1 MAFLQSQPPR
11 EPFLQAPGSVLGL
24 IGVLVAIHL
33 AVTFIP
39 IPFEALAPYAFVPA
53 RYAAPYLEQ
62 ASVLELVLPLVSHM
76 FLHGSFLHLI
86 INCAWLLAFGPVVA
100 RRLGGVRFLVFF
112 LACGVA
118 GAAMELALA
127 WGAPE
132 AMIGASGGISGLMA
146 ASFRMIRWPGSPS
159 GVRLVP
165 IWSRPILTFSG
176 IWLLSNLIFGLTGFG
191 SGSSGNQIAWQA
203 HMGGYLF
210 ALFTIGLFDRRHA
223 AD

>member
-11 EPFLQAPGSVLGL
+11 EPFLHAPGSVLGL
-24 IGVLVAIHL
+24 IGVLVAVHL
-33 AVTFIP
+33 AVAFIP
-39 IPFEALAPYAFVPA
+39 IPFDSLAPYAFVPA
-53 RYAAPYLEQ
+53 RYVEGAPP
-62 ASVLELVLPLVSHM
+62 LELVLPLVSHM

-100 RRLGGVRFLVFF
+100 RRLGGVGFLVFF
-112 LACGVA
+112 LACGAA
-118 GAAMELALA
+118 GALMELALA

-146 ASFRMIRWPGSPS
+146 AGFRMMRWPGAPS

-165 IWSRPILTFSG
+165 IFSRPILVFSG
-176 IWLLSNLIFGLTGFG
+176 LWLATNLIFGLTGFG
-191 SGSSGNQIAWQA
+191 SGTSGDQIAWQA

-210 ALFTIGLFDRRHA
+210 GLIAIGLFDRRRI

>member
-11 EPFLQAPGSVLGL
+11 EPFLHAPGSVLGL
-24 IGVLVAIHL
+24 IGVLIAIHL
-33 AVTFIP
+33 AVAFIP
-39 IPFEALAPYAFVPA
+39 VPFETLAPYAFVPA
-53 RYAAPYLEQ
+53 RYAEGAPP
-62 ASVLELVLPLVSHM
+62 LELVLPLVSHM

-100 RRLGGVRFLVFF
+100 RRLGGALFLGFF
-112 LACGVA
+112 LACGAA
-118 GAAMELALA
+118 GALMELALA

-146 ASFRMIRWPGSPS
+146 ASFRMMRWPGTPS

-165 IWSRPILTFSG
+165 LLSRPILTFSG
-176 IWLLSNLIFGLTGFG
+176 IWLLTNLIFGFTGFG
-191 SGSSGNQIAWQA
+191 SGTSGDQIAWQA

-210 ALFTIGLFDRRHA
+210 GLVTIGLFDRRRA

>member
-11 EPFLQAPGSVLGL
+11 EPFLHAPGSVLGL
-24 IGVLVAIHL
+24 IGVLIAIHL
-33 AVTFIP
+33 AVAFIP
-39 IPFEALAPYAFVPA
+39 IPFDALAPYAFVPA
-53 RYAAPYLEQ
+53 RYTEGATP
-62 ASVLELVLPLVSHM
+62 LELVLPLVSHM

-100 RRLGGVRFLVFF
+100 RRLGGVTFLVFF

-118 GAAMELALA
+118 GALMELALA

-146 ASFRMIRWPGSPS
+146 ASFRMIRWPGVPPA
-159 GVRLVP
+159 GRLVP
-165 IWSRPILTFSG
+165 LLSRPILTFSG
-176 IWLLSNLIFGLTGFG
+176 IWLLTNLIFGFTGFG
-191 SGSSGNQIAWQA
+191 SGTSGDQIAWQA

-210 ALFTIGLFDRRHA
+210 GLITIGLFDRRRA

>member
-11 EPFLQAPGSVLGL
+11 EPFLHAPGSVLGL

-33 AVTFIP
+33 AVAFIP
-39 IPFEALAPYAFVPA
+39 IPFETLAPYAFVPA
-53 RYAAPYLEQ
+53 RYTEGAPP
-62 ASVLELVLPLVSHM
+62 LELVLPLVSHM

-100 RRLGGVRFLVFF
+100 RRLGGVTFLAFF

-118 GAAMELALA
+118 GALMELALA

-146 ASFRMIRWPGSPS
+146 ASFRMIRWPGVSS
-159 GVRLVP
+159 TGRLVP
-165 IWSRPILTFSG
+165 LLSRPILTFSG
-176 IWLLSNLIFGLTGFG
+176 IWLLTNLIFGFTGFG
-191 SGSSGNQIAWQA
+191 SGTSGDQIAWQA

-210 ALFTIGLFDRRHA
+210 GLITIGLFDRRRT